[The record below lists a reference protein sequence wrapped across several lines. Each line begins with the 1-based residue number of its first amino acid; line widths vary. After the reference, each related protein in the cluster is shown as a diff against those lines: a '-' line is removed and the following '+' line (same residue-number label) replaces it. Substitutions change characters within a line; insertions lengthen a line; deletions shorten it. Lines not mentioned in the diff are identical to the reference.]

1 TLDVNA
7 PWMHEAYHA
16 DWKKSGV
23 RTSPSQQWQVEL
35 PLIVSNRI
43 LGRVNVKADRTNRIP
58 HHDVVLNLMKLTS
71 DIENS
76 ILDAEQAVVHPAPA
90 VIPES
95 EPVEPVAE
103 TAS

>member
-1 TLDVNA
+1 
-7 PWMHEAYHA
+7 MHEAYHA

-35 PLIVSNRI
+35 PLIVANRI
-43 LGRVNVKADRTNRIP
+43 LGRVTVKADRTNRIP

-76 ILDAEQAVVHPAPA
+76 ILDAEQPDVEPAQV

-95 EPVEPVAE
+95 ESVEPVPE